1 MDHADILVALN
12 RKILRAYSIRTI
24 DALQSSLPLRL
35 ALPYLEPVIELNLSK
50 EVRKDALVI
59 RRAAETG
66 GGQAAQLVQEL
77 YLASQSIDEDFLLR
91 IVSFPVQVR
100 IRYEEIEPVRVS
112 RIRYL
117 LHGAQRIFAAWTE
130 HTSLR
135 DAVHAAYDK
144 SEFEVLLSVIL
155 ELYARETRILSR
167 GLKLPGALVP
177 IAERVAQHLGKIMA
191 DAGSHLALEVTRGL
205 YRA

>member
-1 MDHADILVALN
+1 MDRADALSALN
-12 RKILRAYSIRTI
+12 RKILRAYSTRTI
-24 DALQSSLPLRL
+24 ESLRASLSARL
-35 ALPYLEPVIELNLSK
+35 ALPYLEPLLELNLAK

-59 RRAAETG
+59 RRAAAPG
-66 GGQAAQLVQEL
+66 AGQTAQIVQEL
-77 YLASQSIDEDFLLR
+77 FLASRTIDEDFVRR
-91 IVSFPVQVR
+91 IVNFPVQVR
-100 IRYEEIEPVRVS
+100 IRYQEIEPVRVS

-117 LHGAQRIFAAWTE
+117 LHGAQNIFAAWTE

-135 DAVHAAYDK
+135 AAVHAAYDP

-167 GLKLPGALVP
+167 GVSLPAALAP
-177 IAERVAQHLGKIMA
+177 IAERLAHHLGNVMT